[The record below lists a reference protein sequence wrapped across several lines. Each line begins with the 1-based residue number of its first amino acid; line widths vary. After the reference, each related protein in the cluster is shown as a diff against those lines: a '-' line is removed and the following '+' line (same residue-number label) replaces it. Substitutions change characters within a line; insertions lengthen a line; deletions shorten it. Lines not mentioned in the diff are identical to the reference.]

1 LRRPGCPGSRSGPA
15 PGKDTSLGSSGKPGI
30 QQTDGPG
37 IAATEPTAAVPGR
50 RDAAG
55 RMPCLER
62 PRPCSAITLSGR
74 QHHRNARSASLPL
87 GMPRT
92 RTIGR
97 VGTIQNRLF
106 CRVGTGWVSRRFY
119 SPSLLFEVHA
129 ADQHIHRSRR
139 HPGPGPSAIRP
150 CVPGLVHGRGRENPR
165 TAPVGAV
172 SLTVTSRFPPLTCH
186 FRNPARCPRFRIR
199 VGVLTAEGVP
209 GWPGRSA
216 RPWWCRTA

>member
-1 LRRPGCPGSRSGPA
+1 MRRPGCPGSRSGPA

-37 IAATEPTAAVPGR
+37 IAATEPAAAVPGR

-119 SPSLLFEVHA
+119 SPSLLPESPP
-129 ADQHIHRSRR
+129 ADQHGRASRR
-139 HPGPGPSAIRP
+139 DSGPPPSAMRP
-150 CVPGLVHGRGRENPR
+150 WASGSGAAESTDGHGRRGQERCADR
-165 TAPVGAV
+165 AQTVRRSGAQTPQERCADR
-172 SLTVTSRFPPLTCH
+172 STSPPIC
-186 FRNPARCPRFRIR
+186 
-199 VGVLTAEGVP
+199 
-209 GWPGRSA
+209 
-216 RPWWCRTA
+216 